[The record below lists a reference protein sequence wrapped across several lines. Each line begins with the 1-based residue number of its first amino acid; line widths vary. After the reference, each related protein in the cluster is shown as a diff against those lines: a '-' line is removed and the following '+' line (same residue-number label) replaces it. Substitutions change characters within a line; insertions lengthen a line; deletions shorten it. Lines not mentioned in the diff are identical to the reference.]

1 MTYLLNGM
9 RWHIQAPWSDECTD
23 RRVTVRVDYR
33 LTAEQLRALA
43 AELLVFANQEDPT
56 IP

>member
-1 MTYLLNGM
+1 VTYLLNGM

-23 RRVTVRVDYR
+23 RRVTVRVDDR
-33 LTAEQLRALA
+33 FTAEQLRALA